1 MLNYKKTTNFTPSF
15 FWGQFL
21 TMAHILA
28 SRWRLF
34 LVPLSFIWFAS
45 SCSVYH
51 IPTADKP
58 TYQQYAI
65 NSDIVSD
72 PEIEAYYQP
81 HKQQLEAEMNRVIGS
96 SALDMA
102 RNRSMPE
109 TIIGNFFTHALLQE
123 GRKHDP
129 EIDFSFAT
137 KDGMRTDLPQGDITI
152 GNIFELMPFENQ
164 LVILELSSD
173 KVEELAQFIAA
184 TAGQPVSG
192 IRLHISDGKATQITI
207 GGQALEPG
215 KTYKLLTYDYI
226 ANGGDHVRGL
236 DQPIQRRDLPQK
248 VREALIEHVQGLTT
262 NGQQLNA
269 VLDGRITIDQ

>member
-1 MLNYKKTTNFTPSF
+1 
-15 FWGQFL
+15 
-21 TMAHILA
+21 MADISA
-28 SRWRLF
+28 SRWRFFIIPLF
-34 LVPLSFIWFAS
+34 FIWFAS

-51 IPTADKP
+51 LPTADKP

-65 NSDIVSD
+65 SPDIAPD
-72 PEIEAYYQP
+72 PAIEAYYQP

-102 RNRSMPE
+102 RDRSKPE
-109 TIIGNFFTHALLQE
+109 TIIGNFFANALLHE
-123 GRKHDP
+123 GRKYDA

-137 KDGMRTDLPQGDITI
+137 KDGIRTDLPQGNITI

-164 LVILELSSD
+164 LVILELSTEQ
-173 KVEELAQFIAA
+173 VEELAQFIAA
-184 TAGQPVSG
+184 TSGQPVSG

-207 GGQALEPG
+207 GGQPLEPG

-236 DQPIQRRDLPQK
+236 DSPIQRRDLTQK
-248 VREALIEHVQGLTT
+248 VREALIEYVQGLTAS
-262 NGQQLNA
+262 GQQLNA
-269 VLDGRITIDQ
+269 TLDGRITIDQ